1 LCAVCTWP
9 LPAHTVRL
17 RKDAV
22 HRPWRLVGGVVR
34 GRKAIW
40 QWKQQRPL
48 HMMPA
53 IERAQLQGRAAAT
66 GRSRGSVIEEKD
78 AELERQDLERRLCRI
93 AHRLQHAPCSFRQIR
108 ARQQAPVDPARIAR
122 IVSAQGS
129 LSASSSGMRQ
139 CRGRCRA
146 DAAPQVA
153 LEVWVL

>member
-1 LCAVCTWP
+1 
-9 LPAHTVRL
+9 
-17 RKDAV
+17 
-22 HRPWRLVGGVVR
+22 
-34 GRKAIW
+34 
-40 QWKQQRPL
+40 
-48 HMMPA
+48 
-53 IERAQLQGRAAAT
+53 
-66 GRSRGSVIEEKD
+66 
-78 AELERQDLERRLCRI
+78 
-93 AHRLQHAPCSFRQIR
+93 LQHAPCSFRQIR